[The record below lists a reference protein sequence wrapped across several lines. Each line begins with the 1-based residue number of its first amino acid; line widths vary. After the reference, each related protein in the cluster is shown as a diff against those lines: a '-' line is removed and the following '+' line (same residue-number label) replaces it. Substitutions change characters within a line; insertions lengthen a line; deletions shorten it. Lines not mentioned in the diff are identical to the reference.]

1 MKARITTVLSLT
13 GVLVAGSAAA
23 LVNTQ
28 VLQNSSSNKSTATE
42 ISVEHEPESASSV
55 STVPEVSVSLPNK
68 LAGVVGVAVTAAGV
82 PTTQESFAL
91 DGVGTIVLDK
101 VGDVLTIVSVVP
113 LAGYS
118 VVGQESSDPLHVEIK
133 FLSSA
138 QLVEFKASLMLGT
151 ITPTVET
158 SSVTPPSTDNTTNT
172 SGTSGTSGTT
182 GNTGNTTSPTTGS
195 TNGSSDNHPTTS
207 VHEDNAPPD
216 SSGHH
221 GGGGGGGD
229 DD

>member
-28 VLQNSSSNKSTATE
+28 VLQNSSANKSTATE
-42 ISVEHEPESASSV
+42 ISVEQEPESASSV
-55 STVPEVSVSLPNK
+55 STVPDVSVSLPNK

-82 PTTQESFAL
+82 ATTQESFAL
-91 DGVGTIVLDK
+91 EGVGTIVLDK
-101 VGDVLTIVSVVP
+101 AGDVLTIVSVVP
-113 LAGYS
+113 LDGFA
-118 VVGQESSDPLHVEIK
+118 VVGQETSDPLNVEIK
-133 FLSSA
+133 FLSSS
-138 QLVEFKASLMLGT
+138 QLVEFKAALMFGT

-158 SSVTPPSTDNTTNT
+158 SVVTQPSTGNTASDT
-172 SGTSGTSGTT
+172 SGTPGTSGTSGTT
-182 GNTGNTTSPTTGS
+182 GTTTGS
-195 TNGSSDNHPTTS
+195 TTGSSGSHTTTS
-207 VHEDNAPPD
+207 VPDDEAPHD

-221 GGGGGGGD
+221 GGGGGD